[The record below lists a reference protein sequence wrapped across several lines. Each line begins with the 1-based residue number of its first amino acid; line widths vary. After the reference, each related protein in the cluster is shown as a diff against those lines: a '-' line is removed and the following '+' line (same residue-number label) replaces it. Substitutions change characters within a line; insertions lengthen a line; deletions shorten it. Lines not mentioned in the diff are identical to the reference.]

1 MSKVTVKYREIT
13 SLHFNNNIDTEDTR
27 YNLKISKKKLVKWLI
42 KNNFRFSI
50 GIRENT
56 LTNNLDYFE
65 VWSDGIFVESRYDKT
80 NMAKSFFK
88 KYSK

>member
-42 KNNFRFSI
+42 KHNFRFSL
-50 GIRENT
+50 GIRGNT
-56 LTNNLDYFE
+56 LIDNLDYIE
-65 VWSDGIFVESRYDKT
+65 VWSDGIFVESRYDRSK
-80 NMAKSFFK
+80 MANSFFK